1 MIVANTKFIDASI
14 ESVNLCINEVFDK
27 IASKVEP
34 TYSHELANYAKEIFD
49 SKGTVHGRN
58 WQPNTESTAKRK
70 DKNHRNVDTGELEDI
85 ITTDGFLMNDDYI
98 NELADYHEGYHFANL
113 VGDGQNRFDD
123 IGQREEDKDE
133 LIDRTVK
140 TIIATY
146 K

>member
-1 MIVANTKFIDASI
+1 MANTKFIDASI
-14 ESVNLCINEVFDK
+14 DSVNLCINEVFDK

-70 DKNHRNVDTGELEDI
+70 GKNHRNVGTGELEDI
-85 ITTDGFLMNDDYI
+85 MTTDGFLMNDDYMD
-98 NELADYHEGYHFANL
+98 ELDEGYLFANL
-113 VGDGQNRFDD
+113 IGEGQNRFDD

>member
-1 MIVANTKFIDASI
+1 MADTKFIDASI
-14 ESVNLCINEVFDK
+14 DSVNLCINEVFNK

-70 DKNHRNVDTGELEDI
+70 GKNHRNVDTGELEDI
-85 ITTDGFLMNDDYI
+85 MTTDGFLMNDDYMD
-98 NELADYHEGYHFANL
+98 ELDEGYHFANL
-113 VGDGQNRFDD
+113 VGEGQNRFDD